1 MNKSSNRA
9 STLDNET
16 PSTTDG
22 PLQAGPGTE
31 PARLIDPRIQP
42 EATER
47 RSPHRVIST
56 ASYYHPERRGGLI
69 GEGSDEFPEG
79 PDVGDGMDG
88 DAGFS

>member
-1 MNKSSNRA
+1 MNKLSGGA

-16 PSTTDG
+16 SSTTDG
-22 PLQAGPGTE
+22 PFQAAPGTE
-31 PARLIDPRIQP
+31 SARLIDPRTQP
-42 EATER
+42 GATER

-56 ASYYHPERRGGLI
+56 ASYYHPERRGRLI

-79 PDVGDGMDG
+79 PDVGDEMDG